1 MNYRE
6 TIDWLEKIPTSFDS
20 NYDNYELKLNSIKS
34 FLDFLENPQDNL
46 KIIHVGGTNGKGS
59 TCHIISSILQ
69 EHGFSTGIF
78 SSPHIYDFKERIK
91 INSNYI
97 DENFIVDFVNDNYEY
112 ILKSDLSFFEISF
125 AISLCYFRLKKPEYS
140 IIEVGL
146 GGRLDATNIIKP
158 LISIITNIGFDHKK
172 FLGNNL
178 VDIAKEKAGIIKNGV
193 PVVIGESNTV
203 LNNIF
208 ESTAL
213 RNNSKIYYANK
224 TNKIYETDLNGSY
237 QNKNINTA
245 VLAINNIFS
254 FKINEAKTLN
264 GIKNV
269 KKNTNLIGRWQTIK
283 NDPKIIFDIAHNVNS
298 LELIFKELES
308 IKSEIKVVFG
318 TLDKIDQLKCLEIFP
333 KTIKYYLCSP
343 KTKRAM
349 QVSKLSQKADK
360 LKINYK
366 SFNSVKSAYNN
377 AVMDSSS
384 DDVIVV
390 TGSTYLFSEIKP

>member
-20 NYDNYELKLNSIKS
+20 NYNNYELKLNSIKS

-193 PVVIGESNTV
+193 PVIIGESNTV

>member
-20 NYDNYELKLNSIKS
+20 NYNNYELKLNSIKS

-158 LISIITNIGFDHKK
+158 LISVITNIGFDHKK
-172 FLGNNL
+172 FLGNYL

-193 PVVIGESNTV
+193 PVIIGESNTV